1 MKQWAFVVFVAIVV
15 AGACHTAPGPA
26 PAPVAASSSCGGG
39 RGYVVMLSLDGFTPD
54 YLRDAPNLTRMAA
67 AGARAEALIP
77 VFPSKTFP
85 NHYSIVTGLY
95 VEHHG
100 LAGNRFWDP
109 ARRQWY
115 AIGDT
120 VAVRDASWY
129 GGEPIWVTAE
139 RQGVRTATFLW
150 PASEAAIGGVRPSR
164 YKVFVHDDS
173 VPMLARPDSLVAW
186 LALPPCERPH
196 LLLGYIEVVDH
207 TGHASGPDAA
217 ETRAAVAEAD
227 SAVGRLLDGVRAS
240 AVHDS
245 VTVIVVSDHGMATI
259 DSVVD
264 AAALVAADST
274 APREQIAEGPV
285 AAMWFDG
292 DTARARRAYTVLAA
306 SLRHAH
312 VYRRDGLPA
321 RFRADVPRIGDLV
334 LVADDHWAFGV
345 PTRPHTRGNHGYD
358 PMQAD
363 MHALFIA
370 QGAGIRAGVVLPAF
384 ENVHIYPLVAHLLR
398 LTPAATDGR
407 LDATAAA
414 RTR

>member
-1 MKQWAFVVFVAIVV
+1 MRAIGLGGLLLVV
-15 AGACHTAPGPA
+15 AACHSGQRPTGGVATPA
-26 PAPVAASSSCGGG
+26 GVCGGG
-39 RGYVVMLSLDGFTPD
+39 RGYVVMLSLDGFKPD

-67 AGARAEALIP
+67 AGARAESMIS

-85 NHYSIVTGLY
+85 NHYSIATGLY

-120 VAVRDASWY
+120 LAVRDGSWY

-139 RQGVRTATFLW
+139 RQGVRSAVFLW

-164 YKVFVHDDS
+164 YKIFVHDDS
-173 VPMLARPDSLVAW
+173 VPMLARADSLVAW
-186 LALPPCERPH
+186 LALPACERPH

-207 TGHASGPDAA
+207 AGHVAGPDAPL
-217 ETRAAVAEAD
+217 TRAAVLEAD

-240 AVHDS
+240 GVRDS

-264 AAALVAADST
+264 LAAAVQADST
-274 APREQIAEGPV
+274 RPAEQAAEGPV

-292 DTARARRAYTVLAA
+292 DTARMRRAAVVLAGVP
-306 SLRHAH
+306 HAH
-312 VYRRDGLPA
+312 VYARDALPA
-321 RFRADVPRIGDLV
+321 RFHAAVPRIGDLV
-334 LVADDHWAFGV
+334 IVADDGWAFGS
-345 PTRPHTRGNHGYD
+345 PSKPHPRGNHGYD

-363 MHALFIA
+363 MRAVFIA
-370 QGAGIRAGVVLPAF
+370 EGAGIRRGVVLAPF
-384 ENVHIYPLVAHLLR
+384 ENVDVYPLVAHLLKV
-398 LTPAATDGR
+398 TPATTDGR
-407 LDATAAA
+407 LEATAAA
-414 RTR
+414 LEW